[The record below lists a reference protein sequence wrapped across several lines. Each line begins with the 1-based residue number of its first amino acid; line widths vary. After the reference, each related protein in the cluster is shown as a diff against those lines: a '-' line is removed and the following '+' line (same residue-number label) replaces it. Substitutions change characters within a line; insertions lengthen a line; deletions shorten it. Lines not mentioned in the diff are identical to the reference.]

1 MSNATIDNGA
11 MHKLSYGLFALFT
24 NDGKK
29 DNACIINTATQ
40 ISDDPKTISICV
52 NRANYSNE
60 IIKGSGI
67 FTISILSE
75 SAPFDIFKK
84 FGFASGRDTDKLD
97 GFDKVATGENGL
109 KYLTEY
115 SNAFIS
121 AKVLSMTEVGT
132 HTVFIAEVTE
142 ARVLNDEKSATYVY
156 YFENIKPKPESKSA
170 PATAEKKIVGWRC
183 KICGYEYEGA
193 ELPEEFICP
202 WCKHPASDFEPIYG

>member
-1 MSNATIDNGA
+1 MANATIDKGA

-24 NDGKK
+24 NDGTK

-60 IIKGSGI
+60 TIKKSGV

-75 SAPFDIFKK
+75 SAPFDVFKR

-97 GFDKVATGENGL
+97 GFDKIATSENGL

-121 AKVLSMTEVGT
+121 AKVISATEVGT

-142 ARVLNDEKSATYVY
+142 AKVLNDERSATYVY
-156 YFENIKPKPESKSA
+156 YFEHIKPKPEAKSA
-170 PATAEKKIVGWRC
+170 PANEKKIVGWRC

-193 ELPEEFICP
+193 ELPADFVCP
-202 WCKHPASDFEPIYG
+202 WCKHPVEDFEPIYG

>member
-1 MSNATIDNGA
+1 MANATIDKGA

-24 NDGKK
+24 NDGAK

-60 IIKGSGI
+60 TIKKSGV

-75 SAPFDIFKK
+75 SAPFDIFKR

-97 GFDKVATGENGL
+97 GFDKIATSENGL

-121 AKVLSMTEVGT
+121 AKVISATEVGT

-142 ARVLNDEKSATYVY
+142 AQVLNDEKSATYVY
-156 YFENIKPKPESKSA
+156 YFEHIKPKPEAKSA
-170 PATAEKKIVGWRC
+170 PANEKKIVGWRC

>member
-1 MSNATIDNGA
+1 MANGTIEKGA

-40 ISDDPKTISICV
+40 ISDNPTTICICV

-60 IIKGSGI
+60 IIKQSGV
-67 FTISILSE
+67 FTLSILSE
-75 SAPFDIFKK
+75 SAPFDIFKR

-97 GFDKVATGENGL
+97 GFDKVATSANGL

-121 AKVLSMTEVGT
+121 AKVLSATEVGT

-142 ARVLNDEKSATYVY
+142 AKVLNDERSATYVY
-156 YFENIKPKPESKSA
+156 YFEHIKPKPEASNV
-170 PATAEKKIVGWRC
+170 PASAEKKIVGWRC
-183 KICGYEYEGA
+183 KICGFVYEGA
-193 ELPEEFICP
+193 DIPEDFICP
-202 WCKHPASDFEPIYG
+202 WCKHPIEDFDPIYG

>member
-1 MSNATIDNGA
+1 MSNTTIDKGA

-24 NDGKK
+24 ND
-29 DNACIINTATQ
+29 ACIINTAIQ

-60 IIKGSGI
+60 IIKKIGA
-67 FTISILSE
+67 FTISVLSE
-75 SAPFDIFKK
+75 RAPFDIFKR
-84 FGFASGRDTDKLD
+84 FGFSSGRDTDKLD
-97 GFDKVATGENGL
+97 GFDKIATGENGL

-121 AKVLSMTEVGT
+121 AKVISATEVGT

-142 ARVLNDEKSATYVY
+142 AKVLNDDKSATYAY
-156 YFENIKPKPESKSA
+156 YFDNIKPKPENNGASA
-170 PATAEKKIVGWRC
+170 SAEKKIVGWRC

-193 ELPEEFICP
+193 ELPEDFICP
-202 WCKHPASDFEPIYG
+202 WCKHPASDFEHVYG

>member
-1 MSNATIDNGA
+1 MANATIDKGA

-60 IIKGSGI
+60 TIKKSGV

-75 SAPFDIFKK
+75 SAPFDIFKR

-97 GFDKVATGENGL
+97 GFHKVATSENGL

-121 AKVLSMTEVGT
+121 AKVISATEVGT

-142 ARVLNDEKSATYVY
+142 AQVLNDEKSATYVY
-156 YFENIKPKPESKSA
+156 YFEHIKPKPEAKSA
-170 PATAEKKIVGWRC
+170 PATEKKIVGWRC

-193 ELPEEFICP
+193 ELPADFICP
-202 WCKHPASDFEPIYG
+202 WCKHPVEDFEPIYG